1 MKTYTRTV
9 GVFTI
14 TTDKSKLDINVIHRY
29 LSGESYWSKN
39 IPIERIQKSI
49 ENALCFGVYHNDQQI
64 GYAKVV
70 SDFSTMAYL
79 GDVFILETYR
89 GQGLSKQLMET
100 IMSHPELQNLR
111 RWILLTADAHEL
123 YKKYGW
129 QPIASPEKWMEIHQP
144 DIFRNL

>member
-1 MKTYTRTV
+1 MKIHTRTFDA
-9 GVFTI
+9 FTI

-29 LSGESYWSKN
+29 LSGESYWSKD

-79 GDVFILETYR
+79 GDVFILESYR

-144 DIFRNL
+144 DIFRKL

>member
-1 MKTYTRTV
+1 MKSYTRTFDA
-9 GVFTI
+9 FTI

-29 LSGESYWSKN
+29 LSGESYWSKD

-79 GDVFILETYR
+79 GDVFILEDYR

-129 QPIASPEKWMEIHQP
+129 QPIASPEKWMEIHRPNIYQ
-144 DIFRNL
+144 NS